1 MTERRLQS
9 AVAGYL
15 RAVLTAETFATA
27 IPGGDGQMTT
37 APGYV
42 SGTPD
47 YLIVHNG
54 KALFIGVG
62 SLFAGYAA
70 ARGAGVRSDVA
81 LALGLAASEISV
93 RAWSNA
99 SKKTQAAVAPPVAR
113 PTVPREP
120 PRRFAS

>member
-54 KALFIGVG
+54 KALFIE
-62 SLFAGYAA
+62 LKTP
-70 ARGAGVRSDVA
+70 RGRLSDAQIDTMHAVENADSVVKVCRSVEDVA
-81 LALGLAASEISV
+81 AVLAQFRIPTRGRIAA
-93 RAWSNA
+93 
-99 SKKTQAAVAPPVAR
+99 
-113 PTVPREP
+113 
-120 PRRFAS
+120 